1 MLLSLYRAGGC
12 LSCED
17 KARGTGGRRPV
28 SIFSAFGDSPRR
40 ERARSRS
47 RSRSPRRADPG
58 PGGAAIGLGAGVGA
72 AAGARPSPQKVGV
85 KEFMERKKIAL
96 SEAKEINAAFTQV
109 EKEVCTWILALAD
122 HPDLAGLTVPEHV
135 ARTLLTVEK
144 VKELAADVTNWTM
157 DTIAEKEPI
166 MQEACLLATFSN
178 AEIGELNL
186 VLKDL
191 QLQQSKDAKKDASK
205 TKHQVNAVVK
215 LLQKSGFPPKIA
227 KVVGQRLHGNETLA
241 GPHADE
247 NEVARNLKSHR

>member
-28 SIFSAFGDSPRR
+28 SIFSSFGDSPRR

-47 RSRSPRRADPG
+47 RSPRRADPG
-58 PGGAAIGLGAGVGA
+58 SGAAIGLGAGVGA
-72 AAGARPSPQKVGV
+72 AGGAKPSPQKLSV

-96 SEAKEINAAFTQV
+96 TEAKEISTVFTQV
-109 EKEVCTWILALAD
+109 EKEVSSWIVALAD
-122 HPDLAGLTVPEHV
+122 HPDLAGLTVPELV
-135 ARTLLTVEK
+135 TRTLVTVEK

-215 LLQKSGFPPKIA
+215 MLQKSGFPPKIA

-247 NEVARNLKSHR
+247 HEVARNLKSHR